1 MKSLRKEK
9 NIFVILKMKPYTVKD
24 LNNGNLSTL
33 AIRTLNSL
41 IISIDGRRKVNES
54 LSLTWNELKQL
65 IEFNYNLETTFFKKV
80 LRQEP
85 LCLKNIEPENKEYF
99 MEY

>member
-1 MKSLRKEK
+1 
-9 NIFVILKMKPYTVKD
+9 MKPYTVKD

-33 AIRTLNSL
+33 AIRTFNSL

-80 LRQEP
+80 LRQEH

>member
-33 AIRTLNSL
+33 AIITFNSL

-54 LSLTWNELKQL
+54 PTSDASN
-65 IEFNYNLETTFFKKV
+65 FK
-80 LRQEP
+80 
-85 LCLKNIEPENKEYF
+85 EN
-99 MEY
+99 